1 MLRSILVV
9 IAGLVLGMFVIT
21 AIESMIPM
29 AYPLPPFD
37 PNDPA
42 ALRAALGSMPTG
54 VFVIL
59 VAGWAFGALAA
70 GVLAA
75 RLALKFETG
84 APLRH
89 ALAVGIVQTAGV
101 GVNFAM
107 LPHPTWVLVVG
118 LVVFVPMALLGGKVG
133 AGGGGR

>member
-9 IAGLVLGMFVIT
+9 IAGLVLGMLVIT

-29 AYPLPPFD
+29 VYPLPPFD

-42 ALRAALGSMPTG
+42 ALHAALAALPTPA
-54 VFVIL
+54 FVIL
-59 VAGWAFGALAA
+59 VLGWAFGALAS

-75 RLALKFETG
+75 RLARKFETG
-84 APLRH
+84 VPLRH
-89 ALAVGIVQTAGV
+89 ALAVGVVQTV
-101 GVNFAM
+101 GAVANFAM

-118 LVVFVPMALLGGKVG
+118 LVVFVPMALLGGKIG
-133 AGGGGR
+133 AG